1 MNKLLKLTGVSML
14 TIVATTGANAAG
26 YTCEELI
33 EYTSCNSGYYLNAGK
48 CIESTTCPSGSYLKL
63 SCDGEDEAYFDVC
76 EDTDMGSYM
85 IFSSK
90 DRCEEEGDIYVYH
103 DGWNCYDG
111 EGFYPASVSCTSCP
125 SVGMTDKDGNAV
137 TVKSEPG
144 SFGLNSCYI
153 DPNAYFENE
162 KGVYHYTS
170 NCSAVTLK
178 YGMEI
183 DEEICTTML
192 DGSWDGDGCNYS
204 NPHLSQSE
212 CEKGEGF
219 DVYWDSES
227 GVCIGDWQRTYI
239 SSNVM

>member
-48 CIESTTCPSGSYLKL
+48 CIESTTCPSGSYLKV
-63 SCDGEDEAYFDVC
+63 SCDDNQVAYFGVCVEDETGDTAVGVLR
-76 EDTDMGSYM
+76 EDCGFTY
-85 IFSSK
+85 
-90 DRCEEEGDIYVYH
+90 R
-103 DGWNCYDG
+103 DGWYCYYDM
-111 EGFYPASVSCTSCP
+111 EFYPANISCTSCP

-137 TVKSEPG
+137 TVKSTPG

-192 DGSWDGDGCNYS
+192 DGVWGDYEEVGCLYS

-212 CEKGEGF
+212 CEKGAG
-219 DVYWDSES
+219 DGAYWNDEL
-227 GVCIGDWQRTYI
+227 GICIGGGWGPFSLRND
-239 SSNVM
+239 NG